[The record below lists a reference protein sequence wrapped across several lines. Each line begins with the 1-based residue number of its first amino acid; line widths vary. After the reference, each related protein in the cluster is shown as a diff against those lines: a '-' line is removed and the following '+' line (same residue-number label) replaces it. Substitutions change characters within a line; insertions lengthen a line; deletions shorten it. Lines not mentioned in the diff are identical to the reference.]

1 MSRFAKQLI
10 YGSFYLA
17 IILAIIWGLYRL
29 AVPAP
34 TCTDGI
40 QNQSEEGVD
49 CGAVCG
55 KSCPVSVLPL
65 TIPLS
70 QVINYDNDG
79 SDVIVRIENPNAIYG
94 ASLVP
99 YILTVKDAS
108 GGVLATRRGTTFANP
123 LEPHY
128 LVFPLIGL
136 SGTPVEAD
144 LQLDATGVQWAAL
157 ATQEGTGVEFAV
169 RQDQLIPSDSSLRY
183 RADVVNNSKFDFDK
197 VEVAVLLYDQAGNV
211 VGAGSTV
218 LSTLTAG
225 QLRGTVIDWP
235 FAIPSAVRGQAF
247 VTTNVFDND
256 NYIRIYGS
264 QEQFQGF

>member
-10 YGSFYLA
+10 YGSFYLV
-17 IILAIIWGLYRL
+17 IIALIVWGLYRL

-40 QNQSEEGVD
+40 QNQGEEGVD
-49 CGAVCG
+49 CGGVCG
-55 KSCPVSVLPL
+55 KSCPVSLLPL
-65 TIPLS
+65 ATPSAQI
-70 QVINYDNDG
+70 IKYDNDG
-79 SDVIVRIENPNAIYG
+79 SDVVVRIDNPNAIYG

-99 YILTVKDAS
+99 YVLTVTDAS
-108 GGVLATRRGTTFANP
+108 GATLTTRRGTTFANP

-136 SGTPVEAD
+136 AGAPARAD
-144 LQLDATGVQWAAL
+144 LQLDTTGVQWAAL
-157 ATQEGTGVEFAV
+157 ATQEGSSVEFAV
-169 RQDQLIPSDSSLRY
+169 RQDQLLPTASSLRY
-183 RADVVNNSKFDFDK
+183 QADIVNNSKFDFDK
-197 VEVAVLLYDQAGNV
+197 VEVAVLLYDQAGKV

-225 QLRGTVIDWP
+225 QLRGAIIDWP
-235 FAIPSAVRGQAF
+235 FAIPSAIRAQAF
-247 VTTNVFDND
+247 VTTNVFNND
-256 NYIRIYGS
+256 NYIRTYGS